1 MLQTLNNHIGLLLLL
16 FCALLLLCS
25 ALLFILLIRQRRT
38 EKNTDERYQHTEK
51 HISYVASTLENRL
64 RDELARQEAS
74 ILAESA
80 QSTRDLAQ
88 RTDALGGRMD
98 AFGQTQ
104 EARLHRITAT
114 LDEKLTAND
123 QRSEKLRETLSLGME
138 RLQKENAEKLE
149 QMRQT
154 VDEKLH
160 ETLNKRLGE
169 SFSLVNERL
178 EQVYKGLGEMQT
190 LASGVGDLKKVL
202 TNVKTRGIWGE
213 VQLGALLEQ
222 MLAPGQ
228 YTENVPVVPHGRER
242 VEYAVILPGR
252 EEGQTVL
259 LPIDSKFP
267 IEAYERLLEASE
279 VGDAQRVAVCGSE
292 LQTSIRTEA
301 KRIASK
307 YIALPYTTDFAIMFL
322 ATEGLYAEALRARG
336 LMEDI
341 QRQHH
346 ILIAGPS
353 TLSALLSSLQL
364 GFKTLAI
371 EKRSAEV
378 SQLLSAVK
386 GEFLRFSDLL
396 DQTQQRLRQA
406 GDTIEKAA
414 KKTRAINRRLRA
426 VETLDTTQATSMLDA
441 LDDDE

>member
-1 MLQTLNNHIGLLLLL
+1 
-16 FCALLLLCS
+16 
-25 ALLFILLIRQRRT
+25 
-38 EKNTDERYQHTEK
+38 
-51 HISYVASTLENRL
+51 
-64 RDELARQEAS
+64 
-74 ILAESA
+74 
-80 QSTRDLAQ
+80 
-88 RTDALGGRMD
+88 
-98 AFGQTQ
+98 
-104 EARLHRITAT
+104 
-114 LDEKLTAND
+114 
-123 QRSEKLRETLSLGME
+123 
-138 RLQKENAEKLE
+138 
-149 QMRQT
+149 
-154 VDEKLH
+154 
-160 ETLNKRLGE
+160 
-169 SFSLVNERL
+169 
-178 EQVYKGLGEMQT
+178 
-190 LASGVGDLKKVL
+190 
-202 TNVKTRGIWGE
+202 
-213 VQLGALLEQ
+213 
-222 MLAPGQ
+222 
-228 YTENVPVVPHGRER
+228 
-242 VEYAVILPGR
+242 
-252 EEGQTVL
+252 
-259 LPIDSKFP
+259 
-267 IEAYERLLEASE
+267 
-279 VGDAQRVAVCGSE
+279 
-292 LQTSIRTEA
+292 
-301 KRIASK
+301 
-307 YIALPYTTDFAIMFL
+307 MFL